1 MVVHS
6 KFMVIR
12 HFLIKSTGTNTECGS
27 EKGIT
32 FTWGVQSAADCSLW
46 GVFIV

>member
-12 HFLIKSTGTNTECGS
+12 HFLIKSTECGS

-32 FTWGVQSAADCSLW
+32 FTRGVESAADSAACG